1 MAEQK
6 HFNLEEANAMIPH
19 LEMAVEKMQRLC
31 IHVREKVQALSQED
45 HAAGA
50 QRHPLQFRPGL
61 RPLFEEMAQAV
72 QSIEKH
78 GGVFKGLALGLV
90 DFPAVLNG
98 EEVSLCWQYGEKEIA
113 YYHKR
118 TEGFSG
124 RQPLEVQPRK
134 LQYYQ

>member
-6 HFNLEEANAMIPH
+6 YFNLEEANATIPH
-19 LEMAVEKMQRLC
+19 LEMAVEKMQRLG
-31 IHVREKVQALSQED
+31 IRVREKVQALADDQPRRV
-45 HAAGA
+45 
-50 QRHPLQFRPGL
+50 QRKPLQCRPGL
-61 RPLFEEMAQAV
+61 RLLLEDMAQAV

-98 EEVSLCWQYGEKEIA
+98 EDISLCWQYGEKEIA

-124 RQPLEVQPRK
+124 RQPLEAQPRK
-134 LQYYQ
+134 LKYCQ